1 MDERIIRF
9 SSQQGMDNSNMSN
22 GFMRKSTTKTVS
34 TLQYFCAL
42 SDNEEILSAEEANNS
57 DDHPNLLQ
65 QKALRYVNRHC
76 LHDNFL
82 TDNLDFDNEV
92 IDKALEIASL
102 IEEQHPRIRPYI
114 SMYLMKKYFGVDLNC
129 RKFRDHIKCDSH

>member
-1 MDERIIRF
+1 MDKRMIRF
-9 SSQQGMDNSNMSN
+9 SSQQGMDNENMSTR
-22 GFMRKSTTKTVS
+22 FVHESTTTVS
-34 TLQYFCAL
+34 TLQYFCSL
-42 SDNEEILSAEEANNS
+42 SDDQEILSAEEANNS
-57 DDHPNLLQ
+57 DHPNVLQ
-65 QKALRYVNRHC
+65 QKELRYVNRHC

-92 IDKALEIASL
+92 IDMALEIASL
-102 IEEQHPRIRPYI
+102 IEEQHPRVRPYI

>member
-1 MDERIIRF
+1 MDKRIIRF
-9 SSQQGMDNSNMSN
+9 SSQQGMDNENMSN
-22 GFMRKSTTKTVS
+22 GFVHESTTTVS

-42 SDNEEILSAEEANNS
+42 SDDQEVLSAEEANNS
-57 DDHPNLLQ
+57 DHPNVLQ
-65 QKALRYVNRHC
+65 QKEMRYVNRHC

-92 IDKALEIASL
+92 IDMALEIASL
-102 IEEQHPRIRPYI
+102 IEEQHPRVRPYI